1 MKLPHRRQFLH
12 LAAGAVA
19 LPAVSRLAS
28 AQTGLTPPKA
38 VTRLITLGTAGGPN
52 PRPGRAQFSNLLT
65 VNGVHY
71 VIDAGD
77 GVARRLAKAGI
88 NARDID
94 IIFITHGHD
103 DHTAGL
109 ATLMSVAW
117 DQNRT
122 TPINVYGPPGT
133 GELVKAAMQYLNQN
147 AEIRISDG
155 GRTVP
160 VDKVF
165 FGHDAGVGML
175 YQDANIK
182 VTAVE
187 NTHYNFPRSS
197 PAYGKYK
204 SYAYRF
210 ETPDR
215 VVVFTGDTGPSD
227 SVTELARG
235 ADILV
240 SEVTSVEDAKE
251 GQIKT
256 GRWQAMTAAE
266 QANFIR
272 HMIEE
277 HLTPE
282 QIGIMATRAG
292 VKTVILSHLTL
303 RPAGDDYTSWGDE
316 VKKHFEGQVL
326 IAKDLMEF

>member
-1 MKLPHRRQFLH
+1 MT
-12 LAAGAVA
+12 AS
-19 LPAVSRLAS
+19 PAVSQKLR
-28 AQTGLTPPKA
+28 
-38 VTRLITLGTAGGPN
+38 
-52 PRPGRAQFSNLLT
+52 
-65 VNGVHY
+65 
-71 VIDAGD
+71 
-77 GVARRLAKAGI
+77 I
-88 NARDID
+88 NARDIGT
-94 IIFITHGHD
+94 IFITHGHD

-122 TPINVYGPPGT
+122 TAINVYGPPGT
-133 GELVKAAMQYLNQN
+133 GALVKAAMQYLNQN

-160 VDKVF
+160 VDEVF
-165 FGHDAGVGML
+165 FGHDTGAGML

-215 VVVFTGDTGPSD
+215 VVVFTGDTGPATLF
-227 SVTELARG
+227 TELARG

-251 GQIKT
+251 GQIK
-256 GRWQAMTAAE
+256 QV
-266 QANFIR
+266 
-272 HMIEE
+272 
-277 HLTPE
+277 
-282 QIGIMATRAG
+282 AG
-292 VKTVILSHLTL
+292 K
-303 RPAGDDYTSWGDE
+303 R
-316 VKKHFEGQVL
+316 
-326 IAKDLMEF
+326 